1 MGNGAAALV
10 EELAAADKVWHF
22 EQAEL
27 LLGLQADQIQS
38 LLDLSDDR
46 IYAEQVPIFELG
58 EKADRIFIL
67 NRGVVRLEIPNGNS
81 RERTVAVLTGG
92 EVFGLESLA
101 ERQAYQLQAVA
112 HEEAW
117 VSFITRAD
125 LLPVAAAMP
134 KLALNIIELLVSRLG
149 DATEDIHSLCFLD
162 IEQRLIRT
170 LLKLA
175 DRHGKQVPQR
185 NGSVKLKVRISHDH
199 LARLLGAN
207 RPYLSNIM
215 SSFKKK
221 GWIGYSNHRLL
232 IHRTALEEAAESW
245 LKR

>member
-10 EELAAADKVWHF
+10 EELAAANKVWHF

-27 LLGLQADQIQS
+27 LHGLQAHEIQRFLNLSVDHIFADQ
-38 LLDLSDDR
+38 R
-46 IYAEQVPIFELG
+46 PIFEPG
-58 EKADRIFIL
+58 EEADRVFIL
-67 NRGVVRLEIPNGNS
+67 NRGVVRLQVPNLNS
-81 RERTVAVLTGG
+81 REKTVAVLIGG

-101 ERQAYQLQAVA
+101 ESQAYQLEAVA

-117 VSFITRAD
+117 VSSIAGAD
-125 LLPVAAAMP
+125 VRSLAVAIP
-134 KLALNIIELLVSRLG
+134 QFALNAIQILVRRLG

-175 DRHGKQVPQR
+175 DRHGKPLRHR
-185 NGSVKLKVRISHDH
+185 NGSVKLKVRISHEH

-232 IHRTALEEAAESW
+232 IHRPALEKAAGSW
-245 LKR
+245 LSR